1 MAIRVYSVGAMS
13 TGAAP
18 DTDTDTARDRI
29 LDAAID
35 SFARHGFG
43 ASVRTI
49 AAAADVSPGLITHH
63 FGSKDTLRAECDTAV
78 LTRYRTLKDDA
89 VEAPSEY
96 LRGLF
101 PDMGNAPVLVVYMIR
116 ALGAGGSAGRRFLD
130 QLVDEL
136 RVVMAHSLAAGIVHP
151 SRDEEARLRTF
162 VTQSMGGLLIEF
174 MTDPGAS
181 PEDFVARIVSPGH
194 ETLLPLLE
202 LYTEGLFTSSDLL
215 DTYLTLRTT
224 PSPETDKR

>member
-1 MAIRVYSVGAMS
+1 MS
-13 TGAAP
+13 TTQNIETEA
-18 DTDTDTARDRI
+18 TARGRI

-35 SFARHGFG
+35 CFARQGFG

-63 FGSKDTLRAECDTAV
+63 FGSKDALRAECDGVV

-89 VEAPSEY
+89 VDAPAEY
-96 LRGLF
+96 MRGLF
-101 PDMGNAPVLVVYMIR
+101 PDPGTAPVLVVYMIR

-130 QLVDEL
+130 QMIDEL
-136 RVVMAHSLAAGIVHP
+136 RIVMKHSVEAGLVHP

-162 VTQSMGGLLIEF
+162 VTQGMGGMLIEY
-174 MTDPGAS
+174 MNDPGDS
-181 PEDFVARIVSPGH
+181 PEEFVARILSPTH

-202 LYTEGLFTSSDLL
+202 LYTDGLFATPDLL
-215 DTYLTLRTT
+215 DAYLSIRNSTTPT
-224 PSPETDKR
+224 PSPETED